1 MIAAES
7 CPDRL
12 AHHITPMTLNHTDFE
27 PTNFYKEPF
36 SNAKVD
42 FFMFIGNNFLGQ
54 TLYIGLFQAFCIP
67 EFPQDQR

>member
-27 PTNFYKEPF
+27 PTKSFYKE
-36 SNAKVD
+36 SVSKAKID
-42 FFMFIGNNFLGQ
+42 FVMFMGNNFLGQ
-54 TLYIGLFQAFCIP
+54 TLYIGICQAFCIP
-67 EFPQDQR
+67 

>member
-27 PTNFYKEPF
+27 PTNSSYKEPF
-36 SNAKVD
+36 LNAKVD
-42 FFMFIGNNFLGQ
+42 FVMFIGNNFFGQ
-54 TLYIGLFQAFCIP
+54 TLYIGICQAFYIP
-67 EFPQDQR
+67 

>member
-27 PTNFYKEPF
+27 PTNSFYKEPV
-36 SNAKVD
+36 SNFKVD
-42 FFMFIGNNFLGQ
+42 FVMFMGSAFLGQ
-54 TLYIGLFQAFCIP
+54 IVKFKIRQELVSHFSHI
-67 EFPQDQR
+67 